1 MASRTETSIGS
12 PDSLFFSGGIFL
24 GIHER
29 DDRSRRNVIEDRPA
43 FTQCADFDL
52 LHCETAIAFG
62 IHSLLAIMFEDGFAG
77 NGNRARKIVPQDAEP
92 DSEAWAEARIGL
104 VELDSHIELV
114 LGVFVPKF
122 VRRRTANGLQFAGKG
137 FRRMRI
143 DFYLSGLAGLKVGA
157 VGFAYLRSDFQV
169 RDVDDFRD
177 GTSRIGLVADVIV
190 RERHPIHEKSTR
202 RIPVAVDDDETVN
215 RGGDVHVLDVLFR
228 LLHGESSLVTFLFA
242 NGKRGLI

>member
-52 LHCETAIAFG
+52 LHCETAIAFA
-62 IHSLLAIMFEDGFAG
+62 IHYLLAIMFEDGFAG

-137 FRRMRI
+137 FTGKRI
-143 DFYLSGLAGLKVGA
+143 DFYLNGLAGLKVGA
-157 VGFAYLRSDFQV
+157 VGFAYLRSNFQV

-177 GTSRIGLVADVIV
+177 ATSRMGLVADVIV
-190 RERHPIHEKSTR
+190 RERHPMHEKSTPVV
-202 RIPVAVDDDETVN
+202 PVAGVGHKPTERHGT
-215 RGGDVHVLDVLFR
+215 VHVVYDSF
-228 LLHGESSLVTFLFA
+228 LVPH
-242 NGKRGLI
+242 